1 MRRQEI
7 IRNPLI
13 TEKSQIQREG
23 GNTITLRVD
32 VRANKIEIK
41 RAVEA
46 QFKVKVAEVRVARV
60 HGKVRRQGAFSGQRP
75 DWKCR
80 AGARYLYIDE
90 FGNVQLCASQLG
102 RLDKPLEEYTARDL
116 KEQSGTYKNCE
127 EGCSVGCAYRCSLVD
142 NDKPQFVK
150 SVLKGFVK
158 GTLRDSSRR
167 RLRTAPV
174 QARPALGDD

>member
-41 RAVEA
+41 RAVET

-75 DWKCR
+75 DWKKAFVR
-80 AGARYLYIDE
+80 LVEGEKQIE
-90 FGNVQLCASQLG
+90 FF
-102 RLDKPLEEYTARDL
+102 
-116 KEQSGTYKNCE
+116 
-127 EGCSVGCAYRCSLVD
+127 EGM
-142 NDKPQFVK
+142 
-150 SVLKGFVK
+150 
-158 GTLRDSSRR
+158 
-167 RLRTAPV
+167 
-174 QARPALGDD
+174 